1 MKEKII
7 SVSIALV
14 MVLSILSIAFVPT
27 ASSSIELPDYEAV
40 DINSG
45 LAGEVPLP
53 SIEDWSSIDP
63 SAGECSGGDTPP
75 VGTTVYDWFLDA
87 MSEGEAYTMT
97 LRAVVG
103 KAEVWVQDDLSFPE
117 DDPRN
122 EFPIDWTLSDEMIEY
137 IAEETD
143 SHIYPTDT
151 EYFGVPLDRYG
162 DDTIFEAMG
171 WPEWT
176 YDWIEVSDPVDPQRI
191 IIKILNYRDDN
202 YYDPTYPYYV
212 AGFFSSGYDS
222 YYDRNMMHIDCWQW
236 WRRVGPE
243 GYQWYP
249 DHPELTV
256 ERPFLYD
263 SVFAHE
269 YQHLIHADYNPG
281 DDTFMNEA
289 CSMFAEIL
297 CYGSYGIAW
306 GHINSYLYTPD
317 NSLNKWG
324 DQGDINILADY
335 GAAQLWATYLND
347 NYGEE
352 FIGYFVQNGIGG
364 VAGINAALEYF
375 EYDKAFDDVYW
386 EWTLANYLHSAEY
399 SPYTYTTLD
408 LNPATNPDV
417 IPLNVHEVKSK
428 YPSFYGSDF
437 GPTIT
442 ILGYDTGVIDLAP
455 YSSDYILF
463 TNLKGDAI
471 LYFDG
476 GEASE
481 VPYGWMMVDGEW
493 YSDAVNLLNTQI
505 VAEVHVGGSDPWL
518 EIETYWDIEDYWD
531 FGFVQIST
539 DGGVT
544 WNSLE
549 DQEGYI
555 TYLHDPSAYWPMVE
569 NLPGLT
575 VWSGGAYVTL
585 TFDLSAYADMDV
597 MLGFRYMTDWA
608 TLHEGW
614 YISSVTVSGNVVPLE
629 SFERVPGYPSYF
641 TVTIVNIEVNDEPA
655 MKVKGIKV
663 LDIDHMDETGQIFI
677 EGEHDEHVLVIV
689 SNPSDPTEFKFGVA
703 DYEINIKKMKHK
715 GPRGRMIKSI
725 GTLTMPRW
733 KTELDGHQNWV
744 EGY

>member
-7 SVSIALV
+7 SVLIALLL
-14 MVLSILSIAFVPT
+14 VLSILGIAFVST
-27 ASSSIELPDYEAV
+27 ASSSVELQDYEAV

-45 LAGEVPLP
+45 LAGEVSLP

-75 VGTTVYDWFLDA
+75 VGTTVYDWYLDA

-263 SVFAHE
+263 STFAHE

-352 FIGYFVQNGIGG
+352 FIGYFVQNGIVG
-364 VAGINAALEYF
+364 VGGINAALEHF
-375 EYDKAFDDVYW
+375 GYDKTFDDVYW
-386 EWTLANYLHSAEY
+386 EWNLANYLHSAKR
-399 SPYTYTTLD
+399 SPYTYKTVD
-408 LNPATNPDV
+408 LNPETNPEV
-417 IPLNVHEVKSK
+417 IPMNIHDVKIK
-428 YPSFYGSDF
+428 GKGPHTFYGSGF
-437 GPTIT
+437 GSTMT
-442 ILGYDTGVIDLAP
+442 ILGHDTGVVDLAP
-455 YSSDYILF
+455 YSSDYIMF
-463 TNLKGDAI
+463 DDWNDDAI

-493 YSDAVNLLNTQI
+493 YSDGANLLNTLI
-505 VAEVHVGGSDPWL
+505 AGEVHVDAGDPEL
-518 EIETYWDIEDYWD
+518 EITTYWDIEDYWD
-531 FGFVQIST
+531 FGFVQVST
-539 DGGVT
+539 DGGLT
-544 WNSLE
+544 WTSLE
-549 DQEGYI
+549 NEYT
-555 TYLHDPSAYWPMVE
+555 TYLHDPAAYSPIVA

-575 VWSGGAYVTL
+575 SWSGFITLDGWVTM
-585 TFDLSAYADMDV
+585 TFDLSDYADMDV

-608 TLHEGW
+608 TPYEGW
-614 YISSVTVSGNVVPLE
+614 YISSVKVSGTGIPLD
-629 SFERVPGYPSYF
+629 SFEKLPGYPSYF
-641 TVTIVNIEVNDEPA
+641 TVTIVYLAGDVDKPSSLRI
-655 MKVKGIKV
+655 KGIET
-663 LDIDHMDETGQIFI
+663 LDIDHLDETGQILI
-677 EGEHDEHVLVIV
+677 PGKGQNVLVIV
-689 SNPSDPTEFKFGVA
+689 SNPSDPTEFLYGVA
-703 DYEINIKKMKHK
+703 DYQITIE
-715 GPRGRMIKSI
+715 
-725 GTLTMPRW
+725 
-733 KTELDGHQNWV
+733 KTD
-744 EGY
+744 